1 MQDKNLETDWTW
13 TPVPQRPRTRVQAIG
28 ALVIMAASC
37 IAAGF
42 VVGRITAGTPSDE
55 APRQTALSQARG
67 SETPSAAPI
76 GEGAKKTVL
85 PAPSAA
91 LKREP
96 ERMGDAPATA
106 TPAGAAPPVVL
117 LNPGTAD
124 GGKEDNQPRGSNP
137 RIRDAS
143 ELTSTRPIGEGD
155 AELRDNQRQAA
166 RDRKSRGV
174 DDRRESAPSGT
185 ERDYHALRDY
195 MLSR

>member
-1 MQDKNLETDWTW
+1 MH
-13 TPVPQRPRTRVQAIG
+13 VSG
-28 ALVIMAASC
+28 ARQPP
-37 IAAGF
+37 AAGRPLSATDQRGMARRGQRGK
-42 VVGRITAGTPSDE
+42 VPDGAPSDK

-96 ERMGDAPATA
+96 EPATA
-106 TPAGAAPPVVL
+106 TPTPAGAAPPVVL

-124 GGKEDNQPRGSNP
+124 GGKEDNQPRGPNP